1 MKKLAFFLSTL
12 LFSITVFAQTP
23 NRMLVQD
30 ATGYKGYVLDRVD
43 SITFAE
49 VFGEVKAN
57 VTVSAATC
65 DTLTLSVTRS
75 ESCRAFKI
83 NVVPA
88 TIAGQLTNDL
98 AVINWLNRLNS
109 PTYYEDFTS
118 GKLTGIDLD
127 AGSDYVV
134 YTVGLDEFG
143 VEAGVCKAEFST
155 PEPEI
160 VGDPKVEVKI
170 IDRQLRSFKIEVTP
184 NEDVQE
190 FYCVAGEKGTM
201 QSQYEMFG
209 AMFGFTN
216 FGQMIK
222 AWGVARSGKDSVE
235 WTSMD
240 PNTEYEIFIVCTDA
254 NDALAPHQVFEVST
268 LELGGPGVASV
279 AIELKDYKLA
289 DWGEEELLPSQ
300 FITFTPN
307 DQASCFRFNVVL
319 DDTAYNNHK
328 EEYWNELRSDPPMPS
343 MAYWFF
349 YEELTTDFQI
359 NPNTAAV
366 AIAAAK
372 NSKGEWGEVT
382 ELKFTT
388 PDRAIA
394 AKSITSKIVSR
405 LKAVKGQTKPGNG
418 FVPRLN
424 HKVGMMLTH

>member
-12 LFSITVFAQTP
+12 LFSISVFAQTP

-49 VFGEVKAN
+49 VSGEVKAD
-57 VTVSAATC
+57 VTVLAAVC

-75 ESCRAFKI
+75 ENCRGFKI

-109 PTYYEDFTS
+109 PTYYEDFTN
-118 GKLTGIDLD
+118 GKLTGINLD

-134 YTVGLDEFG
+134 YTVGIDEYG

-170 IDRQLRSFKIEVTP
+170 IDTKTRSFKIEVTP
-184 NEDVQE
+184 NDDVKE
-190 FYCVAGEKGTM
+190 YYCLSGEKGTM

-209 AMFGFTN
+209 PMFGFTN

-222 AWGVARSGKDSVE
+222 AWGQIPRSGKDSVE
-235 WTSMD
+235 WTSME
-240 PNTEYEIFIVCTDA
+240 PNTEFEIFIVCTDV
-254 NDALAPHQVFEVST
+254 NDALAPYQVFEVST
-268 LELGGPGVASV
+268 LELGGPGAASV
-279 AIELKDYKLA
+279 SIELKEYKLA
-289 DWGEEELLPSQ
+289 DWEGEELPSQ

-307 DQASCFRFNVVL
+307 DQTSCFRFNVVK
-319 DDTAYNNHK
+319 DDTSYNNHK
-328 EEYWNELRSDPPMPS
+328 EEYWSELRSDPPMP

-349 YEELTTDFQI
+349 YEEITTDFQI
-359 NPNTAAV
+359 DPNTAAV

-394 AKSITSKIVSR
+394 AKSMASKIVSR

-424 HKVGMMLTH
+424 HKVGMTLAH